1 MDGLYSHS
9 AYLLQELQEQRI
21 QGLLCDCMLVVK
33 GVCFKAHKNVLAA
46 FSSYFRSLFQ
56 NSPAL
61 KNDVYHLAIQDVG
74 GIGQI
79 LDYMYTSH
87 LELNQD
93 NAHTLL
99 HIAQCLQVS
108 NILSMCNAYLKPSA
122 ASSDPPLSLPALLSH
137 EQDCVLGSPLPP
149 EPDLQCPTSDPHKHQ
164 LLPNPD
170 ADPIQYKRPQP
181 APPPGTSDTPNN
193 MVALPERQPLHGY
206 KLRNFYSKQY
216 FKQSAAQSLSQT
228 HCHLVVEEQYNI
240 NQNLQNTPNNV
251 ANHNLQNTLT
261 NVVNQNLQNTS
272 ANAANQ
278 TLQNVPT
285 NVPSQTM
292 QNTTPANQSLP
303 AISSSAANQMMPPRP
318 SDAGSTALSHPA
330 EPMTSQ
336 TPTFCVNAT
345 VPTSSSC
352 PEVLNPLPL
361 APTDPGTHS
370 PPTGGEKSPPAPRA
384 LRPKKAVYL
393 KKFNYLRSHH
403 VLDEG
408 AELNKV
414 TDSCSAETVQQAETQ
429 SQPAHVSSDVPLDD
443 GVSESAEAPE
453 PSLPPQPPSPPTP
466 QPEHPRSK
474 GQKDG
479 SGVTTSSN
487 KYCCEV
493 CGKTFKHPSNLELHK
508 RSHTGEKPFQCNV
521 CGKNFSQAGNL
532 QTHLRRHSGEKPYIC
547 ELCGK
552 SFAASGDVQRH
563 IIIHSG
569 ARPHLCDI
577 CGRGFSNFSNLKEHK
592 KTHSSDK
599 EFICEQCGKSF
610 NMQRKLLKHT
620 MRHTGEKPYC
630 CQTCGKCFAGSGDL
644 QRHVRSHTG
653 ERPYVCDTCGKG
665 FTRTA
670 VLRRHRTHCKPAAN
684 SDANTLTQSQGADA
698 NTLTQPHGGTCRPA
712 LSLSDPA
719 SSTPLPSHSSLSEL
733 RSVVPHHLLAPP
745 PLTKPL
751 PTPQKAPPP
760 PLKPTLHPDPSFGS
774 CGEEN
779 RTHGLSASN
788 LRPHLLA
795 PEAQCSPPL
804 ASRSNS
810 SNGTASTQMHSATY
824 RSSEGFCSS
833 GALWGLA
840 MKTLQSDN
848 DMDQSLT
855 PQGQSESTAE
865 YLLYLS
871 NALEHELRA
880 GRLGTKRAGLGSAF
894 LERRRIT
901 VGGKMVKLGIT
912 VSEKK
917 STGAEEGFDTIP
929 LMTPLDAAQLQLP
942 PPDMV
947 VVKTKADYSE
957 ERKKDKFHPK
967 ITIVDGVSERIK
979 MALLVVCALAFLV
992 CVVFLVVFKVY
1003 QYEQPCPD
1011 GFTYVQSRCVPAGV
1025 YSYYPPQGPA
1035 SRGRLFTIINHYN
1048 VAKQTITR
1056 AVSPWL
1062 SITAEEKLSQLQTKT
1077 EQNLA

>member
-99 HIAQCLQVS
+99 HIAQSLQVS
-108 NILSMCNAYLKPSA
+108 NILNMCNAYLKPCTA
-122 ASSDPPLSLPALLSH
+122 PSDPPLSLPALLSH

-149 EPDLQCPTSDPHKHQ
+149 EPDLHCPTSDPHKHH
-164 LLPNPD
+164 LLPNTD
-170 ADPIQYKRPQP
+170 SDPSQYKRLQP
-181 APPPGTSDTPNN
+181 APPPGSVDTANS
-193 MVALPERQPLHGY
+193 VAVLPEKQPLHGY

-216 FKQSAAQSLSQT
+216 FKQSAAQNCSTGLSQV
-228 HCHLVVEEQYNI
+228 HCPLVVEEQYN
-240 NQNLQNTPNNV
+240 T
-251 ANHNLQNTLT
+251 T
-261 NVVNQNLQNTS
+261 
-272 ANAANQ
+272 Q
-278 TLQNVPT
+278 TLQNAPT
-285 NVPSQTM
+285 NEANQM
-292 QNTTPANQSLP
+292 LLNTTTSGANQSLS
-303 AISSSAANQMMPPRP
+303 ALSSSAANQMLSLGP
-318 SDAGSTALSHPA
+318 SNPAGSASVDSLMSQMP
-330 EPMTSQ
+330 TS
-336 TPTFCVNAT
+336 CASAT

-352 PEVLNPLPL
+352 PEGLNPLSL
-361 APTDPGTHS
+361 APNNVDTQAPPSGGRNS
-370 PPTGGEKSPPAPRA
+370 PPVLRT

-403 VLDEG
+403 ALEEG
-408 AELNKV
+408 AESSRV
-414 TDSCSAETVQQAETQ
+414 TDSCSAETAQRVETQ
-429 SQPAHVSSDVPLDD
+429 SKPASVRTDVPPEG
-443 GVSESAEAPE
+443 GVPEPEETPE
-453 PSLPPQPPSPPTP
+453 PSLVPQPPSPPTP
-466 QPEHPRSK
+466 PQEPPHPK
-474 GQKDG
+474 GQREGGGD
-479 SGVTTSSN
+479 TNSSN

-508 RSHTGEKPFQCNV
+508 RSHTGEKPFQCSI
-521 CGKNFSQAGNL
+521 CGKSFSQAGNL

-610 NMQRKLLKHT
+610 NMQRKLLKHM
-620 MRHTGEKPYC
+620 MRHTGERPYC

-670 VLRRHRTHCKPAAN
+670 VLRRHRAHCKPMAC
-684 SDANTLTQSQGADA
+684 SDANTLAQGGAGEANATEANMLVQPHNTDA
-698 NTLTQPHGGTCRPA
+698 NKATATPTANAAPPASRNKAQLRPLSVSTPPSAEPCRPA
-712 LSLSDPA
+712 QPHTDPA
-719 SSTPLPSHSSLSEL
+719 SSATPFPSHSSSTSSSSLSEL
-733 RSVVPHHLLAPP
+733 RSVVPHHLLDPP
-745 PLTKPL
+745 TLSKSL
-751 PTPQKAPPP
+751 PIHQKAPPP
-760 PLKPTLHPDPSFGS
+760 HMKPDLHPDPGS
-774 CGEEN
+774 
-779 RTHGLSASN
+779 A

-795 PEAQCSPPL
+795 PEAHCSPPL
-804 ASRSNS
+804 AGR
-810 SNGTASTQMHSATY
+810 SNGTGSSQTHSAPY

-840 MKTLQSDN
+840 MKTLQSDG
-848 DMDQSLT
+848 DLDQ
-855 PQGQSESTAE
+855 
-865 YLLYLS
+865 
-871 NALEHELRA
+871 
-880 GRLGTKRAGLGSAF
+880 
-894 LERRRIT
+894 
-901 VGGKMVKLGIT
+901 
-912 VSEKK
+912 
-917 STGAEEGFDTIP
+917 
-929 LMTPLDAAQLQLP
+929 
-942 PPDMV
+942 
-947 VVKTKADYSE
+947 
-957 ERKKDKFHPK
+957 
-967 ITIVDGVSERIK
+967 
-979 MALLVVCALAFLV
+979 
-992 CVVFLVVFKVY
+992 
-1003 QYEQPCPD
+1003 
-1011 GFTYVQSRCVPAGV
+1011 
-1025 YSYYPPQGPA
+1025 
-1035 SRGRLFTIINHYN
+1035 
-1048 VAKQTITR
+1048 
-1056 AVSPWL
+1056 
-1062 SITAEEKLSQLQTKT
+1062 
-1077 EQNLA
+1077 

>member
-122 ASSDPPLSLPALLSH
+122 ASSDPPLSLPTLLSH

-149 EPDLQCPTSDPHKHQ
+149 EPDHHCPTSDPHKHP

-181 APPPGTSDTPNN
+181 APPPGTSGTPNN

-228 HCHLVVEEQYNI
+228 HCPLVVEEQYNI
-240 NQNLQNTPNNV
+240 NQTLQNTPINV

-261 NVVNQNLQNTS
+261 NVVSQNLQNTATNVANQNLQNTS

-292 QNTTPANQSLP
+292 QNTSPANQSLP
-303 AISSSAANQMMPPRP
+303 AISSSAANQLLPPGP

-336 TPTFCVNAT
+336 TPTFCVNST

-361 APTDPGTHS
+361 APTDPGTHL

-403 VLDEG
+403 VLDED

-414 TDSCSAETVQQAETQ
+414 TDSCNAETVQQVETQ
-429 SQPAHVSSDVPLDD
+429 SQPAHVSSDMPLDD

-453 PSLPPQPPSPPTP
+453 PSLAPQPPSPPTP
-466 QPEHPRSK
+466 QPEHSRSK
-474 GQKDG
+474 SQKDG

-521 CGKNFSQAGNL
+521 CGKSFSQAGNL

-684 SDANTLTQSQGADA
+684 SDANTLTQSQEADT
-698 NTLTQPHGGTCRPA
+698 NTLTQPHGGDSHTLVQPHGGDSNIQPHGGTNAFTQPHNGDANTLTQPLMEPHTTDANRLTQPHTADASKVTATQTNIPQPSNRNKTQLRPLPHTVSTLPPSGTCRPA
-712 LSLSDPA
+712 VPLSDPA
-719 SSTPLPSHSSLSEL
+719 SSTPFHSHSSLSEL
-733 RSVVPHHLLAPP
+733 RSAVPHHLLAPP

-760 PLKPTLHPDPSFGS
+760 VKPTLHPDPSFGS
-774 CGEEN
+774 SGEEN
-779 RTHGLSASN
+779 RTHALSVST

-804 ASRSNS
+804 ANRSNS
-810 SNGTASTQMHSATY
+810 SNSTASSQIHSTPY

-840 MKTLQSDN
+840 MKTLQSDG
-848 DMDQSLT
+848 DMDQ
-855 PQGQSESTAE
+855 
-865 YLLYLS
+865 
-871 NALEHELRA
+871 
-880 GRLGTKRAGLGSAF
+880 
-894 LERRRIT
+894 
-901 VGGKMVKLGIT
+901 
-912 VSEKK
+912 
-917 STGAEEGFDTIP
+917 
-929 LMTPLDAAQLQLP
+929 
-942 PPDMV
+942 
-947 VVKTKADYSE
+947 
-957 ERKKDKFHPK
+957 
-967 ITIVDGVSERIK
+967 
-979 MALLVVCALAFLV
+979 
-992 CVVFLVVFKVY
+992 
-1003 QYEQPCPD
+1003 
-1011 GFTYVQSRCVPAGV
+1011 
-1025 YSYYPPQGPA
+1025 
-1035 SRGRLFTIINHYN
+1035 
-1048 VAKQTITR
+1048 
-1056 AVSPWL
+1056 
-1062 SITAEEKLSQLQTKT
+1062 
-1077 EQNLA
+1077 